1 METDVMTPEERQLLN
16 GLFERMNGAAD
27 APRDREAE
35 SFIADQVRAKPY
47 APYLLSQTVIIQ
59 EEALKAA
66 AGRIQELENQLKER
80 EQQGGGSFLGGLG
93 RSVFG
98 GGDQRPTSVPRAGGP
113 WGAPPQQSAPVQQPS
128 AGPWGAPQGGMGGG
142 GGFGGGAF
150 GGGGG
155 GGFLRSAM
163 TTAAGVAGGALLYQ
177 GISSLFGG
185 HHASSLLSDASQG
198 LTGQAG
204 ALNDQFFGDNSVLGG
219 ATPATGADAGWGG
232 DTPTDTA
239 SFVDDSDTDVD
250 AGSDDSSDFGG
261 DDSGGDWA

>member
-1 METDVMTPEERQLLN
+1 MTPEERQLLN

-35 SFIADQVRAKPY
+35 SLINDQVRAKPY

-80 EQQGGGSFLGGLG
+80 EPQGGGSFLGGLG

-98 GGDQRPTSVPRAGGP
+98 NGDQRPTSVPRAGSP
-113 WGAPPQQSAPVQQPS
+113 WGAPPQQGAMPPQQPAAS
-128 AGPWGAPQGGMGGG
+128 PWGAPQGGGGL
-142 GGFGGGAF
+142 GGFG

-177 GISSLFGG
+177 GISSLFSGN
-185 HHASSLLSDASQG
+185 HASSLLSDASQG

-204 ALNDQFFGDNSVLGG
+204 GLGDQFFGDNSVLGG
-219 ATPATGADAGWGG
+219 AKPAGLMDDGTADGA
-232 DTPTDTA
+232 PTDTA
-239 SFVDDSDTDVD
+239 SFADDTGTD
-250 AGSDDSSDFGG
+250 ASFDDNSDFGG
-261 DDSGGDWA
+261 GDDGGSDWA